1 MIPERRFPQINA
13 KRAGPQECTHGLE
26 SLSPWKKPNELLVGR
41 EYEGK
46 KSKPEWGVNLSLK
59 NKPILDKY
67 EFENQVMKL

>member
-1 MIPERRFPQINA
+1 
-13 KRAGPQECTHGLE
+13 
-26 SLSPWKKPNELLVGR
+26 LSPWKKPNELLVGR